1 MTLDA
6 VTNISQGRFS
16 ESGHCVQEST
26 GRIGLSATMGQ
37 SAIQYMDFPMIG
49 LSMYCVGYG

>member
-37 SAIQYMDFPMIG
+37 SATQYMDFPMIG